1 MKHGFYFFIVI
12 IGALLIGFICR
23 YLEVKSGTISTIGI
37 IYTLLVGRI
46 YRVQFLD
53 RGKRN

>member
-23 YLEVKSGTISTIGI
+23 YFEIKSGTISTIGI
-37 IYTLLVGRI
+37 IYTFLVGRI
-46 YRVQFLD
+46 YRVLFLD